1 LALLPNGSPGSWV
14 YGNFHRVLVV
24 ESFLLASFDTVDD
37 FPAVA
42 GHFLLASFD
51 AVDDFLAM
59 AAEYSSV
66 DAVAVDAATA
76 ELNFLLAL
84 LCAEDSLAGVVEYV
98 LLASFDYV
106 DDFPAVAVEYVLL
119 ASFDYVD
126 DFPAVAVEYFLL
138 ASFDAA
144 VPLAGIVN
152 IPVDVNC
159 SKLHDMNCLNLH
171 VDFDTAEIV
180 AVEVLLV
187 ED

>member
-24 ESFLLASFDTVDD
+24 ESFLLASFDAVDD

-59 AAEYSSV
+59 AAEHSSV

-76 ELNFLLAL
+76 EMKFLLAL

-98 LLASFDYV
+98 LLASFD
-106 DDFPAVAVEYVLL
+106 
-119 ASFDYVD
+119 SVD